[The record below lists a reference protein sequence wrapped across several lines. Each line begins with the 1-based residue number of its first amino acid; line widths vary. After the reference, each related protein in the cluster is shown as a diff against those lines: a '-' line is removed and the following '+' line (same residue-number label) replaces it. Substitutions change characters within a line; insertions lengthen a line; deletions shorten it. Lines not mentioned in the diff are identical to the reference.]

1 MNSESV
7 LPNSLTKIRNEID
20 VAKPPIGGTLLFTSL
35 FCGLVA
41 TKNSVQEAI
50 DYVDSM
56 NSFEAQL
63 AFYILW
69 NAISKDYILIPREN
83 VTEEDK

>member
-35 FCGLVA
+35 FC
-41 TKNSVQEAI
+41 S
-50 DYVDSM
+50 
-56 NSFEAQL
+56 
-63 AFYILW
+63 
-69 NAISKDYILIPREN
+69 
-83 VTEEDK
+83 

>member
-1 MNSESV
+1 MSKVKISKA
-7 LPNSLTKIRNEID
+7 LSKKCIDLRPN
-20 VAKPPIGGTLLFTSL
+20 
-35 FCGLVA
+35 GLVA
-41 TKNSVQEAI
+41 TKDSVQEAV

-69 NAISKDYILIPREN
+69 NAISKDYILIPRDS
-83 VTEEDK
+83 VTEEE

>member
-1 MNSESV
+1 MEKVRISKALSEKCID
-7 LPNSLTKIRNEID
+7 LRPN
-20 VAKPPIGGTLLFTSL
+20 
-35 FCGLVA
+35 GLVA

-50 DYVDSM
+50 DYVDTM
-56 NSFEAQL
+56 NSFEAHL

-69 NAISKDYILIPREN
+69 NAISKDYILIPRDS